1 VWLGGGP
8 TRKLPLRGRPSSQ
21 TLPKGRGTWGKEV
34 IAMKTYLANAFSLG
48 MLPASPEGLTLRV
61 RAIILE
67 EVLDLLEEG
76 FISAVGHTATAKV
89 LNLLLGTEV
98 PCNRIS
104 ISLSKGDRLIV
115 FQIKVRLEE
124 GLILSEE
131 EVLSLYEQGQIS
143 FYLVEVVG

>member
-1 VWLGGGP
+1 M
-8 TRKLPLRGRPSSQ
+8 T
-21 TLPKGRGTWGKEV
+21 
-34 IAMKTYLANAFSLG
+34 TYISNAFSLG

-61 RAIILE
+61 RPIILE

-76 FISAVGHTATAKV
+76 FVSAVGHTATAKV

-115 FQIKVRLEE
+115 FQIKVRLEDHPNPT
-124 GLILSEE
+124 IPNPPPQAYTS
-131 EVLSLYEQGQIS
+131 GQPS
-143 FYLVEVVG
+143 FPCYL